1 MVLSMNRRCLVWTI
15 LVVALLV
22 VPGCGGDAPDLAA
35 AGGSVVHDGAPL
47 AGANVVFV
55 PEAGGPAAVGMT
67 GTDGKFQLTTGGQA
81 GAALGKH
88 KVAISA
94 EEESSQGSS
103 TVQGGEFIGQRKS
116 RIPVSYSNHEMSG
129 LSAEVTADGEN
140 NFTFELS
147 GSP

>member
-1 MVLSMNRRCLVWTI
+1 M
-15 LVVALLV
+15 
-22 VPGCGGDAPDLAA
+22 
-35 AGGSVVHDGAPL
+35 HDGVPL

-55 PEAGGPAAVGMT
+55 PEAGGPAAVGQT
-67 GTDGKFQLTTGGQA
+67 AADGKFQLITGGNA

-103 TVQGGEFIGQRKS
+103 TVEGGEFIGQRKS